1 MTVIIRETL
10 EAEVEVDSVEEAE
23 AMYNNEEV
31 VLDYNNLVST
41 DFIPKEQEDRR
52 SNG

>member
-10 EAEVEVDSVEEAE
+10 EAEVEVDSIEEAE
-23 AMYNNEEV
+23 TMYNNEDV

-41 DFIPKEQEDRR
+41 DFIPKEQEVDDA
-52 SNG
+52 

>member
-1 MTVIIRETL
+1 MIVIIREIL

-23 AMYNNEEV
+23 SMYNNEEV

-41 DFIPKEQEDRR
+41 EFIPKEQELPDA
-52 SNG
+52 